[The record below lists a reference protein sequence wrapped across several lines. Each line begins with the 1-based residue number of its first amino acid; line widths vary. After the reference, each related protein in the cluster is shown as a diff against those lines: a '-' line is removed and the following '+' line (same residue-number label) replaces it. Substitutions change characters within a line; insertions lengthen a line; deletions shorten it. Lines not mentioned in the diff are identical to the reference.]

1 LPAPP
6 SDWGPLLGRKVSI
19 RFVLRGDPD
28 HPFSEAVGVVQ
39 AVRATDKTQS
49 IEILK
54 RSGEVVSVEARDV
67 LNAKV
72 FPS

>member
-6 SDWGPLLGRKVSI
+6 QDWGALLGRKVSI
-19 RFVLRGDPD
+19 RFVLRGDPE

-39 AVRATDKTQS
+39 GVRRGGRSDR

-54 RSGEVVSVEARDV
+54 RDGRIVSVEARDV
-67 LNAKV
+67 LAAKV
-72 FPS
+72 FPA